1 MSSEEIKIIFESTY
15 FIFIIFNFHMTTVES
30 VEASYFENLADRNK
44 GFPLSIFLNKSRLT

>member
-30 VEASYFENLADRNK
+30 EF
-44 GFPLSIFLNKSRLT
+44 G